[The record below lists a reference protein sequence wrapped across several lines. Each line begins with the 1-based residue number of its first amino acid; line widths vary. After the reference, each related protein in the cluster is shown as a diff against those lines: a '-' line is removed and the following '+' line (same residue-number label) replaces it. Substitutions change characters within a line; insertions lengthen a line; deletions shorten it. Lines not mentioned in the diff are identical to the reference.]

1 MLSTCSLKIVQR
13 IFDFWPL
20 PLADFTC
27 NLLLKLDAIQMISNA
42 FFLCAIAAD
51 RLCILKGNV
60 QARTPRRAW
69 SLSSFIWAVSISIVV
84 FLPIYGKIS
93 KNSVLHFGDIGDK
106 ICESHVGNE
115 LSVLLITIVMHLIL
129 PFAVLIYCYSQLI
142 LKVKKLASLQE
153 AARSYETI
161 VIRRTIILLSIYACS
176 WAPFHCV
183 QMFEVFFPCSKYHFH
198 FLQSLQEISV
208 FIGYAGSCI
217 NPFVYAVVTDDF
229 RNDILTFLD
238 ESQGLEKFMCCLQME
253 LDYEIL

>member
-1 MLSTCSLKIVQR
+1 
-13 IFDFWPL
+13 
-20 PLADFTC
+20 
-27 NLLLKLDAIQMISNA
+27 
-42 FFLCAIAAD
+42 
-51 RLCILKGNV
+51 
-60 QARTPRRAW
+60 
-69 SLSSFIWAVSISIVV
+69 
-84 FLPIYGKIS
+84 
-93 KNSVLHFGDIGDK
+93 
-106 ICESHVGNE
+106 
-115 LSVLLITIVMHLIL
+115 MHLIL

-176 WAPFHCV
+176 WAPFHCI

-208 FIGYAGSCI
+208 FVGYAGSCI

-253 LDYEIL
+253 LDYEICRLMFIQIRQFFFKLSVVLNLRKKSVTSNPPTISTPCEGG